1 MIPFKKGIIIITLNK
16 MKDFNILIC
25 CLVSGLLAIVLIA
38 TFGAVLS
45 RKLNFKYSY
54 LSLVSAVSYIMVA
67 YLICKISDL
76 KTALIVN
83 GFLGLF
89 DSTVGFRL
97 SIKFQANSGYTK
109 EQSTIMIGVKTSIA
123 VMIFALA
130 FSLVGYG
137 ITLNFE

>member
-1 MIPFKKGIIIITLNK
+1 
-16 MKDFNILIC
+16 MKDFNFLIC
-25 CLVSGLLAIVLIA
+25 YLISGLFIIVVIA
-38 TFGAVLS
+38 TLGAVLS

-54 LSLVSAVSYIMVA
+54 LSLVSAILYITVA
-67 YLICKISDL
+67 YLICKIADL

-89 DSTVGFRL
+89 DSTIGFRL

-109 EQSTIMIGVKTSIA
+109 EQSTNMIGVKTSVA

-130 FSLVGYG
+130 FSLAGYG
-137 ITLNFE
+137 ITL